1 MRKQPLIFQIVSRGV
16 LLVPLIALSGLLLS
30 CTATS
35 TVEVPREHSRSET
48 RDRAHSAP
56 AAIDIDKAIFQFDS
70 SDVRLNGQTTEI
82 LRSPTGSFVNLLGGF
97 GFRKQFQYSVE
108 VVDFEIRPTGNGR
121 SLVWMNRLDM
131 GFRRVERRSDSFDEA
146 GRESISALG
155 ASAQDL
161 ITPVKANKTG
171 FLLLSEEASFVSD
184 DQLRPVPLPEHDALF
199 RAEKDAGVSFNVLHL
214 VTDPRARNSFARFV
228 SENPK
233 VERKSWDGQPGRC
246 VSGWSSSI
254 DRGGVFRVYCFSEAG
269 RELIGTE
276 EFVYDDQEIVHYSRQ
291 SLRYGN

>member
-1 MRKQPLIFQIVSRGV
+1 MKTKHTISPLV
-16 LLVPLIALSGLLLS
+16 LRILFHFSLLAVYGLLLS
-30 CTATS
+30 CSAPRTAEET
-35 TVEVPREHSRSET
+35 REYPPSET

-97 GFRKQFQYSVE
+97 GFGKQFQYSVE

-121 SLVWMNRLDM
+121 SLVWMNRPDM

-184 DQLRPVPLPEHDALF
+184 DQLRPVPLPKHDALF
-199 RAEKDAGVSFNVLHL
+199 RAEKDAGVSFNVLRL
-214 VTDPRARNSFARFV
+214 ITDPRTRNSLARFV

-276 EFVYDDQEIVHYSRQ
+276 EFVYDDQEIVHYSRH
-291 SLRYGN
+291 SLRYSN

>member
-1 MRKQPLIFQIVSRGV
+1 MKTKHTISPLV
-16 LLVPLIALSGLLLS
+16 LRILFHALLLALSGLLLS
-30 CTATS
+30 CSAPR
-35 TVEVPREHSRSET
+35 TVEVPREHLRSAT
-48 RDRAHSAP
+48 RDRAHVAP
-56 AAIDIDKAIFQFDS
+56 AAIDIDKAISNFDS
-70 SDVRLNGQTTEI
+70 PDVRLTGQTTEV
-82 LRSPTGSFVNLLGGF
+82 LRSETGSFINILGDYGF
-97 GFRKQFQYSVE
+97 GKKYQYSVN
-108 VVDFEIRPTGNGR
+108 VVDFEIRPVKGGR
-121 SLVWMNRLDM
+121 SLVWMNRPDM

-199 RAEKDAGVSFNVLHL
+199 RAEKDAGVSFNVFNLM
-214 VTDPRARNSFARFV
+214 TDPRTRRSFARFV
-228 SENPK
+228 SENPN
-233 VERKSWDGQPGRC
+233 VERKSWNGQPGRC

-276 EFVYDDQEIVHYSRQ
+276 EFVYDDQEIVHYSRH